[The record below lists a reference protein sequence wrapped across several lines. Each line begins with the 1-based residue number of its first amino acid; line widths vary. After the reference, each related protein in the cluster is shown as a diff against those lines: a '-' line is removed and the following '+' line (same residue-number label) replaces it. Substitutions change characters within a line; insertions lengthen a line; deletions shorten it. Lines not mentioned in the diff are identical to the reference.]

1 MDSFLDGIKVIFLDP
16 AVIGAIL
23 TMLNTIIV
31 INKSNNTLLTH
42 NESKGYNRKKQIGG
56 ESMPAEYLTETEL
69 CEWLKVSRSS
79 VLRWRAEGMPFIKFA
94 RSVRYEREKVE
105 AWISTRTTTEGRVR

>member
-1 MDSFLDGIKVIFLDP
+1 MNNFLDAIKMIFSDP
-16 AVIGAIL
+16 AVIVATL
-23 TMLNTIIV
+23 TILNTIIV
-31 INKSNNTLLTH
+31 VKNSKNTLLTH
-42 NESKGYNRKKQIGG
+42 IESLDYNRNKQIGG
-56 ESMPAEYLTETEL
+56 KSMPAEYLTETEL

-105 AWISTRTTTEGRVR
+105 AWISTRTTTEGSVR